1 MPANRF
7 GSLVQVQVVLISA
20 KTKNV
25 SDRYTHTHT
34 HKLKLDS
41 LPTSAVCCLC
51 FFRAHIIFLS
61 LPATW
66 RKDCDWTD
74 LIYRQLTL
82 TSIFFS
88 TWSHLLSKT
97 KKKPKTK
104 TMRQACKTCSFCTF
118 AAWFTWGLWLDFV
131 SFIQR
136 YCLLPLS
143 VPSSSEKR
151 YYQFFILYVFL
162 RFLDTLWCALKHFF
176 YLRPK
181 HTYTHNFMY
190 KFLSLPWLLANK
202 IENWTSKWK
211 YYEKIHTGDSIFV

>member
-88 TWSHLLSKT
+88 TWSHLLSNP
-97 KKKPKTK
+97 KKKTQNKNNETGL
-104 TMRQACKTCSFCTF
+104 QDLFFLHFCCMIHL
-118 AAWFTWGLWLDFV
+118 GLVIGF
-131 SFIQR
+131 
-136 YCLLPLS
+136 CLFYTEVLPIAIVCTLVKWKKVLS
-143 VPSSSEKR
+143 
-151 YYQFFILYVFL
+151 ILYFVCFFAVSRHSL
-162 RFLDTLWCALKHFF
+162 MCA
-176 YLRPK
+176 
-181 HTYTHNFMY
+181 
-190 KFLSLPWLLANK
+190 
-202 IENWTSKWK
+202 
-211 YYEKIHTGDSIFV
+211 